1 MTWSSRAALAVL
13 LSLLPLTAAAAPAKR
28 EGAGFVAWWKSDS
41 LCRELGLDE
50 AQQKG
55 LAGQIE
61 NLAISY
67 QLAQTRLNEAR
78 ARQSAMLFDPAI
90 DREALIA
97 FHRSEIQAPTEA
109 MQQANFEARLAVR
122 ARLSREQLATLERT
136 HPRFFSA
143 RWFATSRVPVRE
155 GQVLVEDE

>member
-1 MTWSSRAALAVL
+1 MTWSSRAALAGL
-13 LSLLPLTAAAAPAKR
+13 LSLLPFTAAAAPPKR
-28 EGAGFVAWWKSDS
+28 EAVSFVAWWKSDS

-55 LAGQIE
+55 LAGQLE
-61 NLAISY
+61 NLAITY

-78 ARQSAMLFDPAI
+78 ARQSALLFDSTI
-90 DREALIA
+90 DRETLIA
-97 FHRSEIQAPTEA
+97 FHRNEIEAPTEA

-122 ARLSREQLATLERT
+122 ARLSREQLAAIERT

-155 GQVLVEDE
+155 GRVLVEDE